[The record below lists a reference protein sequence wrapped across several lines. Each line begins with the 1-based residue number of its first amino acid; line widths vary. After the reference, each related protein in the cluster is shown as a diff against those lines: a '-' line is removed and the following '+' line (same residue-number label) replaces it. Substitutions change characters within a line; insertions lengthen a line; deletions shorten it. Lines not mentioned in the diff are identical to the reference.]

1 LSVNSPL
8 VALGMKRTVKQPAG
22 SGLCLAAC
30 AATLLG
36 ENKSAFNAWSLS
48 GYIRK
53 MPAGLAPHLTDRRYM
68 EMSDLTIV
76 LALRDLRLGSWWNSG
91 DEMDIR
97 FNEMLSYDVTHKLDE
112 APALVIVRREGAE
125 GDGVTHAVV
134 YDNEAQGVR
143 DPSNAVTDE
152 LSDLADYRI
161 AEWFPIDTFPK
172 DELVQ

>member
-1 LSVNSPL
+1 MSGNNPL

-76 LALRDLRLGSWWNSG
+76 LAMRDFRLGSWWNSG
-91 DEMDIR
+91 DEMDVR
-97 FNEMLSYDVTHKLDE
+97 FHEMLSYDVTHKLNE
-112 APALVIVRREGAE
+112 APALMIVRCE
-125 GDGVTHAVV
+125 GDEPGVTHAVV

-143 DPSNAVTDE
+143 DPSNSVTG
-152 LSDLADYRI
+152 DLQPLKNYRI
-161 AEWFPIDTFPK
+161 AEWYPIDMFPK